1 MSNFSFI
8 IIIAISILH
17 FYIMYL
23 EMFLWTSE
31 KAQKI
36 FKTTPEFAEKTKIL
50 AANQWL
56 YNWFLASW
64 LMISLY
70 LPVDI
75 QTTRIIAIIFL
86 IFIIIAWIY
95 GWITSNKKIFFIQ
108 SIPAKIA
115 LIAIYFNI

>member
-1 MSNFSFI
+1 MSNFSYI
-8 IIIAISILH
+8 IIFIISILH

-23 EMFLWTSE
+23 EMFLWTSK

-36 FKTTPEFAEKTKIL
+36 FKITPKFAEKTKTL

-56 YNWFLASW
+56 YNGFLASW
-64 LMISLY
+64 LMISIL
-70 LPVDI
+70 LPTDI
-75 QTTRIIAIIFL
+75 QTAKTIAIIFL
-86 IFIIIAWIY
+86 IFIFIAWVY

-115 LIAIYFNI
+115 LITIYFNI

>member
-36 FKTTPEFAEKTKIL
+36 FKTTPEFAEKTKTL

-75 QTTRIIAIIFL
+75 QTNRIIAIIFL

>member
-36 FKTTPEFAEKTKIL
+36 FKTTPEFAEKTKTL

-64 LMISLY
+64 LIISLY

-75 QTTRIIAIIFL
+75 QTNRIIAIIFL